1 MCQMKY
7 HLKHKAQNVLAL
19 GSDLKNT
26 FCLLRHNKAVLS
38 QHIGDTANE
47 QVRSQLSENLELFQ
61 QIYQFKPDIIA
72 VDAHPGYFHLPSG
85 NNLLNS
91 NKSPSSKYCITMH
104 TLSVSWPSSIVMN
117 LYWSCSRRY
126 WHGRKWTTLGR

>member
-1 MCQMKY
+1 MKY
-7 HLKHKAQNVLAL
+7 HLKHKAQKNVLAL

-61 QIYQFKPDIIA
+61 NIYQFKPDIIA
-72 VDAHPGYFHLPSG
+72 VDAHPGYFHLTLV
-85 NNLLNS
+85 NNLTKQQQINTNRS
-91 NKSPSSKYCITMH
+91 TASPCTH
-104 TLSVSWPSSIVMN
+104 CQRN
-117 LYWSCSRRY
+117 
-126 WHGRKWTTLGR
+126 GRAQL